1 MKITLRIVTF
11 KIILSGYFQFP
22 ECFVIIDINKFPSKT
37 EALIEGYTQIKQK
50 FNAMKEKIYETP
62 RIVEIGIVAEQAV
75 LTNSLPDFTD
85 GGEL

>member
-1 MKITLRIVTF
+1 
-11 KIILSGYFQFP
+11 
-22 ECFVIIDINKFPSKT
+22 
-37 EALIEGYTQIKQK
+37 
-50 FNAMKEKIYETP
+50 MKEKIYETP